1 MALTPGAG
9 GYFFEGGEIGV
20 LLLHGF
26 TGTPQNIRP
35 IADSLARQGYT
46 VAGPRL
52 AGHGT
57 TVADMI
63 PTGPEDWLRSAREG
77 LAWVRQFAR
86 TVFVAGV
93 SLGGT
98 LAFGMAL
105 EPGNAL
111 AGVACINSPFLD
123 VPALDAIVKDPN
135 APATVPAPWT
145 DPRMLTKDLAAA
157 GIVYF
162 EMPVAAL
169 GRGLA
174 YAAQV
179 RERLGE
185 IRIPALLFFSRDD
198 AIIDPANGP
207 YVLEHLGSTAKRLV
221 QLTNSNHEA
230 TLDFDKE
237 RIAAELTAFIQ
248 EHART

>member
-1 MALTPGAG
+1 MAIMPGAG
-9 GYFFEGGEIGV
+9 SYFFEGNAIGV

-35 IADSLARQGYT
+35 IADHLARRGYT

-57 TVADMI
+57 AIADMI
-63 PTGPEDWLRSAREG
+63 PTGPHDWLRSAGEG

-86 TVFVAGV
+86 TIFVAGV

-105 EPGNAL
+105 EHGDAL

-123 VPALDAIVKDPN
+123 VAALEPLVKDPN

-145 DPRMLTKDLAAA
+145 DPRMLTKDPSAA

-162 EMPVAAL
+162 EMPIAAL

-179 RERLGE
+179 REQLGK
-185 IRIPALLFFSRDD
+185 IHIPALLFFSNDD

-207 YVLEHLGSTAKRLV
+207 YVLEHLGSTSKRLV
-221 QLTNSNHEA
+221 HLTQSNHEA
-230 TLDFDKE
+230 TIDFDKE
-237 RIAAELTAFIQ
+237 RIALELEAFIQ
-248 EHART
+248 EHAQP

>member
-1 MALTPGAG
+1 MAILPGAG
-9 GYFFEGGEIGV
+9 SYYFEGNEIGI
-20 LLLHGF
+20 LFLHGF
-26 TGTPQNIRP
+26 TGTPQNMRP
-35 IADSLARQGYT
+35 IADYFARRGYT

-63 PTGPEDWLRSAREG
+63 PTGPQDWLRSANAG

-98 LAFGMAL
+98 MAFGMAV
-105 EPGNAL
+105 EHGDAL
-111 AGVACINSPFLD
+111 TGVACINAPFLD
-123 VPALDAIVKDPN
+123 IPALDAIVKDPN
-135 APATVPAPWT
+135 APATVAAPWT
-145 DPRMLTKDLAAA
+145 DPRMLTKDPGAA

-179 RERLGE
+179 RAHLEQ
-185 IRIPALLFFSRDD
+185 IRIPALLFFSEDD
-198 AIIDPANGP
+198 AIVDPANGP
-207 YVLEHLGSTAKRLV
+207 YVLEHLGSPSKRLV
-221 QLTNSNHEA
+221 KLTNSNHEA

-237 RIAAELTAFIQ
+237 RIAIELEAFIR
-248 EHART
+248 EHTGA